1 MKRLALLLAALL
13 LLSFA
18 APAALAAE
26 DGAVF
31 PSGSSSKYIP
41 YTTSLPEIIWTTTG
55 EENGLIGSVYQFEGL
70 VLNVETVETD
80 TGGVTQLNVETKD
93 GRLLVA
99 DMYGAMRASMYE
111 AGLAD
116 FFYLN
121 IEESGAD
128 YTVPDVDDSGLFY
141 AVYAGYS
148 MTAEKPVFYLG
159 VNEYIVDQ
167 LRDPRSV
174 PVPGA
179 ADDHQPTLGEKNALG
194 SAERFVDHS
203 AYSYTDLID
212 MLEFEGY
219 THEEAVY
226 GADHCGADWYAEA
239 VESAERLMKHSN
251 YSRAGLI
258 DMLEFEGFT
267 HDQALYA
274 AEQVGY

>member
-13 LLSFA
+13 LLSCA

-80 TGGVTQLNVETKD
+80 TGGVTQLSVETKD
-93 GRLLVA
+93 GRLIVA
-99 DMYGAMRASMYE
+99 DMYGAMRASMYD
-111 AGLAD
+111 AGLED

-128 YTVPDVDDSGLFY
+128 YTPPEIDDRGLFY

-179 ADDHQPTLGEKNALG
+179 ADDHQPTFGEQNALRD
-194 SAERFVDHS
+194 AEEWLGIKAF
-203 AYSYTDLID
+203 SYADLIER
-212 MLEFEGY
+212 LEKDDF
-219 THEEAVY
+219 THEEAVFA
-226 GADHCGADWYAEA
+226 ADRCGADWYEQAVLCAEEWLDIKA
-239 VESAERLMKHSN
+239 F
-251 YSRAGLI
+251 SRAGLI
-258 DMLEFEGFT
+258 ERLEKDGFT
-267 HDQALYA
+267 HEEAVYA